1 MASNALLAQRE
12 MTQATGGQS
21 ANVGRARD
29 TVWLLTSTAATT
41 REAVMLA
48 KDNLTQLQEL
58 ALQGEAS
65 QELLDAISQL
75 CDGEHPAADILRRA
89 RNKVGFHWD
98 EKELTPVL
106 RKFGKHQKIVWLE
119 SDGNMMVNRLAFAVL
134 AQVLLRD
141 AAVHSEP
148 KEIEEAIKTG
158 VSHVT
163 DAIDLILT
171 FFAKSTFGYL
181 LSIGVEVRSRAPSS
195 PDAEDRTGDD
205 ASPRSHEE

>member
-1 MASNALLAQRE
+1 
-12 MTQATGGQS
+12 MTRTTGGQS

-41 REAVMLA
+41 KEAVKLA
-48 KDNLTQLQEL
+48 ENNLTQLQEL
-58 ALQGEAS
+58 AVQGGAS

-75 CDGEHPAADILRRA
+75 CDGEHPAADILHRA

-98 EKELTPVL
+98 EKELTQVL
-106 RKFGKHQKIVWLE
+106 RRFGKQQKIVWLE

-163 DAIDLILT
+163 DARDLIIA

-181 LSIGVEVRSRAPSS
+181 LSIGAEVRSRAPSS
-195 PDAEDRTGDD
+195 PGAKDRTGDD
-205 ASPRSHEE
+205 ASPRTHEE